1 MHVDNKEKA
10 IIKGVEETSI
20 LISSSLSSTSSSLS
34 TKKK

>member
-10 IIKGVEETSI
+10 IKKGVEETPI